1 MRPRSITGPLIL
13 VIIGVL
19 FLLNNL
25 GHDIPFWSYLTDY
38 WPFLLIG
45 IGVIRLAEV
54 LFHFSQG
61 STLPP
66 RSGGGAWVFWTFVF
80 CAVVAIWGGA
90 NGIHLGRFGT
100 PGSVSILGS
109 VFDYGVSANSSTDG
123 VTRLVLDNING
134 DLTVHGDDGGDVK
147 VTGHKTVRAFSH
159 NDADRAD
166 KETAVHLER
175 QGDSLVLRADE
186 PKHSGMLSISTDLDI
201 VVPRGLN
208 VEARGRGDLNIEDMA
223 GTVGVTDSRGDVR
236 LNNIGKDVRVEAA
249 RGGLVRAA
257 EVKGTVDLQGR
268 GGDVQLEDVAGQVT
282 INGEFSGT
290 LEFRGLAKAIHFESS
305 HSDFRAEQVPGSI
318 TMDLGNLKMDNV
330 VGPVKFRTN
339 SRDIDAT
346 DITNSIELN
355 VDRGD
360 IQITESKAPLPKMD
374 IQTRNGDVTLTLPE
388 GAPFDLDG
396 RTGAG
401 EVENDFGSPLETR
414 NDGHSATVKG
424 KSGNGPQLVVVTDR
438 GTLSVKKK

>member
-13 VIIGVL
+13 VVIGVL

-25 GHDIPFWSYLTDY
+25 GHDIPFWNYLWDY

-54 LFHFSQG
+54 LFHFSRG
-61 STLPP
+61 SSLPI
-66 RSGGGAWVFWTFVF
+66 RAGGGGWIWILVLLALPAILFN
-80 CAVVAIWGGA
+80 AVGV
-90 NGIHLGRFGT
+90 HLGRIGT
-100 PGSVSILGS
+100 PGSMNILGS
-109 VFDYGVSANSSTDG
+109 GFDYGVNANSSTDG

-134 DLTVHGDDGGDVK
+134 DLTIHGDDSAEVK

-186 PKHSGMLSISTDLDI
+186 PAHAGMLSISTDLDI
-201 VVPRGLN
+201 VVPKGLN
-208 VEARGRGDLNIEDMA
+208 VEARGRGDLNIEDMD

-236 LNNIGKDVRVEAA
+236 INNIGKDVRVEAA

-257 EVKGTVDLQGR
+257 GVKGTVDLQGR
-268 GGDVQLEDVAGQVT
+268 GSDVQLEDVAGQVT

-290 LEFRGLAKAIHFESS
+290 LEFRGLAKPIHFESS

-318 TMDLGNLKMDNV
+318 TMDLESLKMDNV
-330 VGPVKFRTN
+330 VGPVKFHTGN
-339 SRDIDAT
+339 RDIEAT
-346 DITNSIELN
+346 DVTNSIELN

-374 IQTRNGDVTLTLPE
+374 VQDAQRQSDPHAAGRGRRSIWMAVPAQVKWKTSLVRRLSPE
-388 GAPFDLDG
+388 TTAARLQ
-396 RTGAG
+396 
-401 EVENDFGSPLETR
+401 S
-414 NDGHSATVKG
+414 KG
-424 KSGNGPQLVVVTDR
+424 KPETGRNWW
-438 GTLSVKKK
+438 

>member
-25 GHDIPFWSYLTDY
+25 GHDIPLWTYLVDY
-38 WPFLLIG
+38 WPFLLIAL
-45 IGVIRLAEV
+45 GVIQLAEV
-54 LFHFSQG
+54 LFHFSRG
-61 STLPP
+61 SSLPV
-66 RSGGGAWVFWTFVF
+66 RSGGGAWIFWTLVL
-80 CAVVAIWGGA
+80 CAFVAIWGGA
-90 NGIHLGRFGT
+90 NGIHLGRLNA

-109 VFDYGVSANSSTDG
+109 VFDYGVSANSSTEG
-123 VTRLVLDNING
+123 VTRLVLDNIDG
-134 DLTVHGDDGGDVK
+134 DLTVHGDDGSEVK

-186 PKHSGMLSISTDLDI
+186 PTHAGMLSISTDLDI
-201 VVPRGLN
+201 VVPKNLN

-223 GTVGVTDSRGDVR
+223 ATVSVTESRGDVR
-236 LNNIGKDVRVEAA
+236 LNNIGKDVRVEAS

-257 EVKGTVDLQGR
+257 GVKGTVDLQGR
-268 GGDVQLEDVAGQVT
+268 GGDVQLEDVAGPVT

-290 LEFRGLAKAIHFESS
+290 LEFRGLAKPIHFESS

-318 TMDLGNLKMDNV
+318 TMDLGDLKMDNV
-330 VGPVKFRTN
+330 VGPVKFRTG
-339 SRDIDAT
+339 SRDIEAT
-346 DITNSIELN
+346 NITDSLELN

-360 IQITESKAPLPKMD
+360 IQITETKAPLPKMD

-401 EVENDFGSPLETR
+401 EVENDFGPALETKS
-414 NDGHSATVKG
+414 DGRSATVKG
-424 KSGNGPQLVVVTDR
+424 KSGNGPQLAVVTDR
-438 GTLSVKKK
+438 GTLSIKKN